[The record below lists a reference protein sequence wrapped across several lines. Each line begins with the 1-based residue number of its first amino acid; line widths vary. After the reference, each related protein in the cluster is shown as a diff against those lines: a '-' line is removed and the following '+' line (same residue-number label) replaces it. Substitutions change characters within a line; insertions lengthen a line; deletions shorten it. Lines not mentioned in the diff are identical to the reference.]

1 MSYDASRPAFRLTTA
16 EHSMSIASH
25 ILGSRLPR
33 PGDDS
38 TNFYPSPAEFA
49 PLLRHPQSPRWLSD
63 WVYSD
68 IPQLHIHVVL
78 FQDAT
83 LITITHLHTLFDAMA
98 RAAFIKA
105 WAAAVG
111 GRDQDISR
119 CIPIDQ
125 DLFAAVGSEKAA
137 AKNYVYY
144 EHLLSLPAMIL
155 FFLRLLFEILWY
167 WKDEEHTFRIPGR
180 CVDRMRKATLAS
192 LAPVTDKSIPA
203 QAPFVSESDII
214 LSWWA
219 RTIAKALN
227 VSPSRTMMIL
237 NVVNIANLF
246 ADRLPPATVFL
257 GNTGSLA
264 NSMFTARQ
272 AIDDEGIAYVSSKLR
287 QDLIKHRTLE
297 QVDALVAIQ
306 KHSLS
311 KVASSLVGGGNIL
324 FLPCS
329 NHHKGRYF
337 EADFSAALG
346 QPEGQ
351 DGSHMRGRP
360 FFVNDAYYCSGYP
373 TRNFLRVLGKNAN
386 GDWWLACNA
395 RAGAWPVIQKE
406 LLALVQYSEC

>member
-1 MSYDASRPAFRLTTA
+1 
-16 EHSMSIASH
+16 MSIASH
-25 ILGSRLPR
+25 VLGSRLPQ

-49 PLLRHPQSPRWLSD
+49 PLLRHPQSPRWLSE

-68 IPQLHIHVVL
+68 IPQLHIHVVV

-111 GRDQDISR
+111 GRDQDIPR

-125 DLFAAVGSEKAA
+125 DLFAAVGSEKTA

-155 FFLRLLFEILWY
+155 FFLRLLFDMLWH

-180 CVDRMRKATLAS
+180 CVDRMREATLAS
-192 LAPVTDKSIPA
+192 LALVTDKSIPA
-203 QAPFVSESDII
+203 QVPFVSESDII
-214 LSWWA
+214 LSWWT
-219 RTIAKALN
+219 RTMAKALN
-227 VSPSRTMMIL
+227 VSPSRTIMIM

-246 ADRLPPATVFL
+246 ADRIPSATVCL
-257 GNTGSLA
+257 GNTGSFA
-264 NSMFTARQ
+264 HTIFTARQ
-272 AIDDEGIAYVSSKLR
+272 AVDDKGIAYVSSKLR

-297 QVDALVAIQ
+297 QVDALVSIQ
-306 KHSLS
+306 RHSLS
-311 KVASSLVGGGNIL
+311 KVASSLIGGGNIL

-346 QPEGQ
+346 RPESQ
-351 DGSHMRGRP
+351 DGSHIRGRP
-360 FFVNDAYYCSGYP
+360 SFVNDAYYCSEYP
-373 TRNFLRVLGKNAN
+373 TRNFLRVLGKNEN
-386 GDWWLACNA
+386 GDWWLACNT
-395 RAGAWPVIQKE
+395 RAGAWPIIQRE
-406 LLALVQYSEC
+406 LLALVEYKECC